1 MKFVPF
7 PLCTIAVVAQLALA
21 SVARA
26 EYQLAALMDMPRSA
40 RCASLYG
47 YVTRYEIVSLP
58 HYNTD
63 RRLRADVAAALC
75 EAGDKPR
82 GIPILEV
89 EVRESLLP
97 PLAKP

>member
-1 MKFVPF
+1 
-7 PLCTIAVVAQLALA
+7 
-21 SVARA
+21 
-26 EYQLAALMDMPRSA
+26 
-40 RCASLYG
+40 
-47 YVTRYEIVSLP
+47 VSLP